1 MATYLWGG
9 LADQRCY
16 LYLVGHDLGHPK
28 ELDRG
33 SEEDC
38 ASHLSPRCHQVR
50 AGQGPLGR
58 HLPPPERRILN
69 GYLVLT

>member
-9 LADQRCY
+9 LTDQRCC
-16 LYLVGHDLGHPK
+16 LYLVGHDLGHPE

-38 ASHLSPRCHQVR
+38 ASNLSPRCHQVR
-50 AGQGPLGR
+50 AGLDRGLGGGTY
-58 HLPPPERRILN
+58 PRILS
-69 GYLVLT
+69 GFPALT